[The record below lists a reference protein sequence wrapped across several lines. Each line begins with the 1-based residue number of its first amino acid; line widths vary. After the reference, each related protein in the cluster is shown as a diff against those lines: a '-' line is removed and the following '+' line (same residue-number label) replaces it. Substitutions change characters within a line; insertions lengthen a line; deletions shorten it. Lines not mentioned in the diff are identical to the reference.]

1 MKKIFFF
8 IAIVLF
14 QINYSQGLSESFLKE
29 SAKLI
34 IDESKTCIFNTIDK
48 SGGLSSRIM
57 DPFVTNN
64 GFIVYLVTNP
74 KSRKVQEI
82 KNNPRVSLTFQNKSQ
97 ESYVTIK
104 GRAFLIQDLDI
115 KEKFWKKKWTP
126 YYKDIDK
133 NALLIKVIPL
143 SMEVVNSSKGIV
155 GDKETWSPAK
165 ITF

>member
-1 MKKIFFF
+1 
-8 IAIVLF
+8 
-14 QINYSQGLSESFLKE
+14 
-29 SAKLI
+29 
-34 IDESKTCIFNTIDK
+34 
-48 SGGLSSRIM
+48 M

-104 GRAFLIQDLDI
+104 GRAFLIQDLDS

>member
-1 MKKIFFF
+1 MKKFFFF

-97 ESYVTIK
+97 EK
-104 GRAFLIQDLDI
+104 NLIEVLKQNC
-115 KEKFWKKKWTP
+115 KKIVRKRTGKKP
-126 YYKDIDK
+126 YTNI
-133 NALLIKVIPL
+133 NIARI
-143 SMEVVNSSKGIV
+143 
-155 GDKETWSPAK
+155 
-165 ITF
+165 